1 MRFKEKVL
9 EVVRRIPKG
18 SVMSYKEVAV
28 EAGGPR
34 AYRAVGNI
42 MNKNRN
48 PKVPCHRVIKSSG
61 EAGGYNGGTER
72 KIRLLKNEGITIQE
86 NLEGG

>member
-18 SVMSYKEVAV
+18 SVVSYKEVAV
-28 EAGGPR
+28 AAGSPR
-34 AYRAVGNI
+34 AYRAGGNI
-42 MNKNRN
+42 MNKNRD

-72 KIRLLKNEGITIQE
+72 KIMLLKNEGINI
-86 NLEGG
+86 

>member
-1 MRFKEKVL
+1 MGFKEKVL

-28 EAGGPR
+28 AARNPL

-42 MNKNRN
+42 MKANRD

-61 EAGGYNGGTER
+61 EAGGYAFGSR
-72 KIRLLKNEGITIQE
+72 KKTFLLKKEGVNIKA
-86 NLEGG
+86 

>member
-9 EVVRRIPKG
+9 KVVRRIPKG
-18 SVMSYKEVAV
+18 NIMSYKEVAV
-28 EAGGPR
+28 AVGSPR

-42 MNKNRN
+42 MNKNRD

-61 EAGGYNGGTER
+61 EAGGYNGGTQM
-72 KIRLLKNEGITIQE
+72 KIKLLKNEGLDITE
-86 NLEGG
+86 